1 MSQRNITYLSQRER
15 YLIEIKLKLGKSI
28 KVISEELNRHRSTI
42 YREIKRNSPSPQ
54 SYESVNAENKYGERR
69 FKKLSMQ
76 RGNRLLNKEKGL
88 LDQIKELLRDNSP
101 LVISKRFLK
110 NKVSYGTIYNQ
121 IYYLSELGGKE
132 YKLLYNKHRKR
143 KKRGK
148 NRGKRVNIPNRV
160 SIHERPK
167 IVQEQGRFGDFELDL
182 ICSQKGYFVSLIE
195 RKTKLFFLRK
205 IAKKQSE
212 LVSETVIKMLLPYK
226 EKVKTITTDNGME
239 FYKHEKIAEALK
251 CKIYF
256 CDPYSSWQKGM
267 VENVNKLVRK
277 YLPKGRGLAF
287 NQLKEDTI
295 KEIEDKINHY
305 PRQVLNFKSAFEVLH
320 RKNVALAF

>member
-121 IYYLSELGGKE
+121 IYYLSGARRERIQIAIQQTSQTQK
-132 YKLLYNKHRKR
+132 KR
-143 KKRGK
+143 KK
-148 NRGKRVNIPNRV
+148 
-160 SIHERPK
+160 
-167 IVQEQGRFGDFELDL
+167 
-182 ICSQKGYFVSLIE
+182 
-195 RKTKLFFLRK
+195 
-205 IAKKQSE
+205 
-212 LVSETVIKMLLPYK
+212 
-226 EKVKTITTDNGME
+226 
-239 FYKHEKIAEALK
+239 
-251 CKIYF
+251 
-256 CDPYSSWQKGM
+256 
-267 VENVNKLVRK
+267 
-277 YLPKGRGLAF
+277 
-287 NQLKEDTI
+287 
-295 KEIEDKINHY
+295 
-305 PRQVLNFKSAFEVLH
+305 
-320 RKNVALAF
+320 